1 MVRYGEVY
9 LLLNQE
15 EKLRRSVQEDPV
27 ISFVDSL
34 LCKALELRASDVHI
48 QPEQGISRLRY
59 RIDGTLYDYQVITE
73 QERLAV
79 VSRLKLLAHLD
90 IAERRLPQDGKLS
103 VSVLHDEHAKKNVP
117 IDFRIA
123 TFPSIYGEKLVIRVL
138 DRSTHVLDMSLLGLS
153 LSLMQQLQQLV
164 QLPYG
169 LVLITG
175 PTGSGKTTTLYALLS
190 SLNARQRNIITI
202 EDPVEYDLPGIT
214 QSQVNA
220 KAGFTFENGLRS
232 LLRQD
237 PDVIMIGEIR
247 DAVTM
252 QIAIESALT
261 GHLVLSTLHTNNA
274 AGALTRCLDMGVEPF
289 VLTASVT
296 AVLAQRLV
304 RQLCNAC
311 KDEETLSSAQQDI
324 LAPYYPVTTVWRA
337 QGCVTCNYIGY
348 KGRVGVYELLV
359 VDDAIRSLILKRASV
374 DELHAVAVNNG
385 TQSLM
390 VDGLSKVAQ
399 GITTLEEIF
408 ASVGAPTT

>member
-190 SLNARQRNIITI
+190 SLNARQQNIITI

-261 GHLVLSTLHTNNA
+261 GHLVLSTLQD
-274 AGALTRCLDMGVEPF
+274 RK
-289 VLTASVT
+289 SV
-296 AVLAQRLV
+296 V
-304 RQLCNAC
+304 
-311 KDEETLSSAQQDI
+311 
-324 LAPYYPVTTVWRA
+324 
-337 QGCVTCNYIGY
+337 
-348 KGRVGVYELLV
+348 
-359 VDDAIRSLILKRASV
+359 
-374 DELHAVAVNNG
+374 
-385 TQSLM
+385 
-390 VDGLSKVAQ
+390 
-399 GITTLEEIF
+399 
-408 ASVGAPTT
+408 